1 MSGGSTGP
9 PPGPGTAG
17 RKRSAVALQVK
28 LACATLDA
36 VKARYPEIRNR
47 RFVLRTRQAWPL
59 DTLVRLETLLS
70 TGAACFSA
78 TAVGERLNPG
88 RGGPRSITAALT
100 AQDGGGSGLGAGV

>member
-70 TGAACFSA
+70 TGAPCFSA
-78 TAVGERLNPG
+78 TAVVERISPD
-88 RGGPRSITAALT
+88 TAEPPSLTHPHLALD
-100 AQDGGGSGLGAGV
+100 AARHLLV

>member
-1 MSGGSTGP
+1 MSGGSSGP

-17 RKRSAVALQVK
+17 RKRSAVGLSVK

-47 RFVLRTRQAWPL
+47 RFVLRTLQAWPL

-70 TGAACFSA
+70 SGAPCFS
-78 TAVGERLNPG
+78 
-88 RGGPRSITAALT
+88 STAA
-100 AQDGGGSGLGAGV
+100 GGRTRPRREAPPSLARAPIAHGPDERGSRG